1 MFLLIFAAETQ
12 MILDYNFGDP
22 QRVIITN
29 GLEKY
34 GSAHT
39 VSNHLTKHLMV
50 FIEWQVST
58 F

>member
-22 QRVIITN
+22 QRVMITN

-39 VSNHLTKHLMV
+39 VTT
-50 FIEWQVST
+50 I
-58 F
+58 